1 MPTPAPHRSD
11 DMTAR
16 LMLMMLSLGW
26 GVTWSTMRIALMEI
40 PPLSMRVAT
49 MFIGA
54 VTLWALTR
62 ARGRSF
68 ALRSPIVVAHVI
80 VAALFN
86 VVGFSLFT
94 PFAQLYAATS
104 RVTILVY
111 TMPIW
116 ASLLARFVLGERLTT
131 SRALALAL
139 CVAGMAVLI
148 YPLTATGVP
157 LGIMLALGAA
167 VSWAA
172 GTVYLK
178 WARIQAEPM
187 AVTFWQILIAF
198 VVITACLP
206 VFEGSLHLWP
216 LHAKTIVALVFSGLV
231 GSGIAYFLWFDIVR
245 RLPAMTAS
253 LGVLSVPAV
262 GIVASVVMLGER
274 PTVPDIVG
282 FALIFAASGFVLL
295 TPSALPATRERTNP
309 SAVLPRESG
318 ASSNPSANE

>member
-1 MPTPAPHRSD
+1 MTAPAPHRSD

-16 LMLMMLSLGW
+16 LMLVGLSLGW
-26 GVTWSTMRIALMEI
+26 GVTWSTMRISLMEI
-40 PPLSMRVAT
+40 PPFSMRVAT

-54 VTLWALTR
+54 ATLWLLTR
-62 ARGRSF
+62 LRRRSF
-68 ALRSPIVVAHVI
+68 ALRSPTVVAHV
-80 VAALFN
+80 VAASFFN
-86 VVGFSLFT
+86 VVAFSLFT

-116 ASLLARFVLGERLTT
+116 ASLLARVVLGERLNAT
-131 SRALALAL
+131 RAVALAL

-148 YPLTATGVP
+148 YPLAATGIP
-157 LGIMLALGAA
+157 AGILLALGAA
-167 VSWAA
+167 ISWAA

-178 WARIQAEPM
+178 WARIDADPM
-187 AVTFWQILIAF
+187 AVTFWQLVVAF
-198 VVITACLP
+198 VAISACLP

-216 LHAKTIVALVFSGLV
+216 VQTKTMVALVFSGLV

-282 FALIFAASGFVLL
+282 FALIFAAAAFVLL
-295 TPSALPATRERTNP
+295 AP
-309 SAVLPRESG
+309 SG
-318 ASSNPSANE
+318 APAPAEPA